1 MSQNTFYSVYDENNN
16 LSIFNIIQIL
26 ITQKNIFYFFFILAL
41 ILSLLSKYIIFK
53 PDFQSEIII
62 SESKNLKFNVKHEII
77 EELKGFSLSEKDFIN
92 SYAQRL
98 NKFEILKLAI
108 EKINSSDSSDY
119 KITNPDEIS
128 YIYESIDVSTIE
140 NKANLEQDGVKLSFN
155 IKHHNNEGIGKLL
168 ISEII
173 NAINASLNLDII
185 KIIENRILSIESEI
199 ETKKL
204 NHIRDIDDQIELL
217 KDAISLKFNRKQH
230 DYRKILKKLEDNLL
244 IAKNLNFSQPQL
256 QTIIQSPNKTS
267 ELEASA
273 STISR
278 SFYSDEM
285 TVPPYFFGTNILEN
299 EISIVEKKLGTDPM
313 NDLSLGN
320 LFIDLSDLQ
329 TKKKD
334 IYIRTYDL
342 EEELI
347 INNSLK
353 KYFELNNN
361 IQYVNYNLNQINAFE
376 VSPSLKE
383 ILFIAFLLF
392 LLFSIPVSLFLYEL
406 KKRKISNNINES

>member
-1 MSQNTFYSVYDENNN
+1 MSQNTFYSAYDENNN
-16 LSIFNIIQIL
+16 LSIFNIIQIF

-41 ILSLLSKYIIFK
+41 ILSLLSKYIIYK

-62 SESKNLKFNVKHEII
+62 SESKNLKFNVNYEII
-77 EELKGFSLSEKDFIN
+77 EELKGLSLGEKDFIN

-108 EKINSSDSSDY
+108 EKINSSESSDY

-128 YIYESIDVSTIE
+128 YIYKSINVSIIE
-140 NKANLEQDGVKLSFN
+140 NKANLEEDGVKLSFN

-173 NAINASLNLDII
+173 NASNASLNLDII

-217 KDAISLKFNRKQH
+217 KDAISLKFNRQQH

-256 QTIIQSPNKTS
+256 QTIIQSPIKNS
-267 ELEASA
+267 VEASA

-299 EISIVEKKLGTDPM
+299 EISIIEKKLGTDPM

-361 IQYVNYNLNQINAFE
+361 IQYVNYYLNQINAFD

-383 ILFIAFLLF
+383 ILFIAFLLS
-392 LLFSIPVSLFLYEL
+392 LLFSITVSLFLYEL